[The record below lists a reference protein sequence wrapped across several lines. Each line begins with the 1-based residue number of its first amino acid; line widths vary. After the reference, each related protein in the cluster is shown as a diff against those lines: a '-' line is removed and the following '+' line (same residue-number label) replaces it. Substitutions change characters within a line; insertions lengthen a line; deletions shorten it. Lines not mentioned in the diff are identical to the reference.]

1 MNFKLKPKLSIEN
14 LCYLCDNGCL
24 PTIRNCNC
32 TNIFAASKRRWGWR
46 CCLQLLESTYLRLV
60 YWPSSGRPVDIN
72 RFPAYE
78 IRPRIIPR
86 PMLRAH
92 AIITYIFVARR
103 GQVQQLIL
111 PHCHIL
117 GELPVRAGVGVSNYP
132 ITSDWMTHR
141 MAKMQS

>member
-92 AIITYIFVARR
+92 AIITYIFVARG
-103 GQVQQLIL
+103 GQVQQLIS